1 VDIRQIKGQKM
12 KIQKNNDK
20 CNRCLLCVR
29 DCVAGAWRNV
39 NGEPIMADPELCSRC
54 GHCVAVCPRS
64 AIFHDSL
71 DYRQITKTNAD
82 LLKPES
88 YQEIV
93 LGRRSIR
100 QYKKTE
106 VPPEVI
112 ENILKLASH
121 SPTASNKQSVAYTV
135 ISDKAIL
142 KDLSESVFGFGKRL
156 YEKSQKG
163 LGKAIYFIL
172 KTLSPENVARYL
184 DPMDYYIRESDNG
197 RDYILHGAPVLILVH
212 GLRKE
217 NFINENCNIAT
228 ANIMNFAH
236 SSGLGTC
243 YIGFLTLAMKY
254 AAALRNKARIPKSH
268 RVYAALVLG
277 YPSYGHPYTVSRKE
291 PAIRWIRS

>member
-1 VDIRQIKGQKM
+1 VDTPQTKDRKM
-12 KIQKNNDK
+12 KIQKNKDK

-39 NGEPIMADPELCSRC
+39 NGEPIMAAPELCSRC
-54 GHCVAVCPRS
+54 GHCVAVCPRA
-64 AIFHDSL
+64 AIFHDAL
-71 DYRQITKTNAD
+71 DYQQIAKTDAD
-82 LLKPES
+82 LLKPEA
-88 YQEIV
+88 YREIV

-106 VPPEVI
+106 VPPELI

-121 SPTASNKQSVAYTV
+121 SPTASNKQTVAYTV

-142 KDLSESVFGFGKRL
+142 KDLSDSVFNFGKSL

-163 LGKAIYFIL
+163 LGKAIHFIL
-172 KTLSPENVARYL
+172 KTLSPENVTRYL
-184 DPMDYYIRESDNG
+184 DPMDYYIQEADKG

-212 GLRKE
+212 GPKKE
-217 NFINENCNIAT
+217 NFINENCNITA

-254 AAALRNKARIPKSH
+254 AATLRNKARIPKSH
-268 RVYAALVLG
+268 RVYAALILG
-277 YPSYGHPYTVSRKE
+277 YPAYGHPYTASRKQ
-291 PAIRWIRS
+291 PAIQWIRS